1 MPLAC
6 PLLAAGCRPPS
17 LASSVLAAS
26 PDACRSSRQTAQ
38 VPQRP
43 GRTFIPLYTRKQ
55 VSTERYERYR
65 EKRAWRQSAHARRR
79 SAAGRGGGRGDGG
92 QAGGDDVRCHR
103 GRVAA
108 GVGLS
113 HVGVACDD
121 RRQRAT
127 KPDHFSLPFA
137 LNAATS
143 LQLLPLGASLHA
155 LALLCPSSTR
165 RSSRALEEQ
174 RRKER

>member
-65 EKRAWRQSAHARRR
+65 EKRREPHTGWRPRGNLCILPVPRRTR
-79 SAAGRGGGRGDGG
+79 PS
-92 QAGGDDVRCHR
+92 
-103 GRVAA
+103 RVL
-108 GVGLS
+108 GPMDKMTS
-113 HVGVACDD
+113 I
-121 RRQRAT
+121 
-127 KPDHFSLPFA
+127 PF
-137 LNAATS
+137 L
-143 LQLLPLGASLHA
+143 
-155 LALLCPSSTR
+155 
-165 RSSRALEEQ
+165 
-174 RRKER
+174 